1 MRASFNSRLKLKK
14 KKLLFDS
21 LRFAKEATTTKTK
34 ENYDHLKKKFVSFFC
49 FLDVVTARVS
59 VWFLRFTK

>member
-21 LRFAKEATTTKTK
+21 LRLAKEATTTKTK
-34 ENYDHLKKKFVSFFC
+34 ENYDHLKKKIR
-49 FLDVVTARVS
+49 FL
-59 VWFLRFTK
+59 FLFSGRCNS

>member
-34 ENYDHLKKKFVSFFC
+34 ENYDHLKKKIR
-49 FLDVVTARVS
+49 FL
-59 VWFLRFTK
+59 FLFSGRCNS